1 MAAPRVAAREAGT
14 IRAMAVR
21 VKICGITSMED
32 AMAAAAAGVDALGF
46 VFYRQSP
53 RYVTPETA
61 AAIVRQLP
69 PFITTVGLFVNESG
83 GQVESVRRRVGLDCL
98 QFHGNESQNYLSQF
112 PCRVI
117 KAVRMDAPAAV
128 RKIQEYQVNAILLDG
143 FREGVEGGSGATFD
157 WSWLAAVPHEVRI
170 ILAGGLTPE
179 NVAEAVRICDPYGV
193 DCSSGV
199 ERVPGVKDP
208 RRVRAFVAAAKGEA
222 ARARRRFEVGR
233 G

>member
-1 MAAPRVAAREAGT
+1 MS
-14 IRAMAVR
+14 IR

-32 AMAAAAAGVDALGF
+32 GLAVAEAGADALGF
-46 VFYRQSP
+46 VFYRKSP

-69 PFITTVGLFVNESG
+69 PFVTTVGLFVNESG
-83 GQVESVRRRVGLDCL
+83 GQVESIRRRVGLDCL
-98 QFHGNESQNYLSQF
+98 QFHGNESQNYLAQF

-128 RKIQEYQVNAILLDG
+128 RKIQEYQVNAILVDS

-157 WSWLAAVPHEVRI
+157 WSWLEAVPADSRI
-170 ILAGGLTPE
+170 ILAGGLNPE
-179 NVAEAVRICDPYGV
+179 NVAEAIRVCQPYAV

-199 ERVPGVKDP
+199 ERVPGVKDA

-222 ARARRRFEVGR
+222 RRPMRRQEVRR

>member
-1 MAAPRVAAREAGT
+1 MS
-14 IRAMAVR
+14 VR

-32 AMAAAAAGVDALGF
+32 ALAVAAAGADALGF
-46 VFYRQSP
+46 VFYRRSP

-61 AAIVRQLP
+61 AAIARQLP
-69 PFITTVGLFVNESG
+69 PFITTVGLFVDESG
-83 GQVESVRRRVGLDCL
+83 GQVESIRRRVGLDTL

-117 KAVRMDAPAAV
+117 KAVRMDSPRAV
-128 RKIQEYQVNAILLDG
+128 RRIQEYQVNAILVDA
-143 FREGVEGGSGATFD
+143 FRPGEPGGTGATFD
-157 WSWLAAVPHEVRI
+157 WSWLEAVGPEQRI

-179 NVAEAVRICDPYGV
+179 NVAEAIRVCRPYAV

-208 RRVRAFVAAAKGEA
+208 RRVQAFVAAAKGAERA
-222 ARARRRFEVGR
+222 AGR
-233 G
+233 GRERRHV

>member
-1 MAAPRVAAREAGT
+1 MAVVAAGA
-14 IRAMAVR
+14 
-21 VKICGITSMED
+21 D
-32 AMAAAAAGVDALGF
+32 AMGF

-83 GQVESVRRRVGLDCL
+83 GQVESIRRRVGLDCL

-117 KAVRMDAPAAV
+117 KAIRMDSPAAV
-128 RKIQEYQVNAILLDG
+128 RKMQEYQVNAILVDS
-143 FREGVEGGSGATFD
+143 FVEGVEGGTGSHFD
-157 WSWLAAVPHEVRI
+157 WSWLEAAPRDARI
-170 ILAGGLTPE
+170 ILAGGLNPD
-179 NVAEAVRICDPYGV
+179 NVAEAIRVCNPYAV

-199 ERVPGVKDP
+199 ERVPGVKDA
-208 RRVRAFVAAAKGEA
+208 RRVRDFVAAAKGET
-222 ARARRRFEVGR
+222 RRPMRRYEVRR